1 MLSIRQRQLGD
12 AAILRCCGTLT
23 AGNDA
28 ELRNAVSNNV
38 CARLVI
44 VDLED
49 VTSLDAAGI
58 GALVEA
64 RQRTIGSGCT
74 LKLINV
80 PPQIAYLL
88 QLTGLSSVFE
98 ICSVADMIELMCR
111 SRHQYRIPEA
121 EVSLMSDA
129 RNPEA
134 A

>member
-1 MLSIRQRQLGD
+1 MLNIRQRQLGD

-23 AGNDA
+23 AGNDT
-28 ELRNAVSNNV
+28 ELRNAVRQNF
-38 CARLVI
+38 CARLIV
-44 VDLED
+44 VDLEN

-64 RQRTIGSGCT
+64 RQHTMGAGCT

-88 QLTGLSSVFE
+88 QLTGLSSAFE

-121 EVSLMSDA
+121 EASLMADA
-129 RNPEA
+129 PEA